1 MQENIRKFDEAA
13 KEWLEAVE
21 RLGIHLCR
29 VPHPCRAL
37 VPEARVVYHK
47 SQPSPCL
54 CVCRVPHPC
63 RALVPEAR
71 VGYHKSQPCPF
82 LWLFRSPLPPR
93 ENVAKSVAKARKS
106 HQVTTSQPKHHQ
118 QHTRK
123 NSQKH
128 PLPPLFRENPAI
140 WHPPAF
146 VELRN
151 SRLTRE
157 TISAAIALLQQT
169 GNRA

>member
-37 VPEARVVYHK
+37 VPEARV
-47 SQPSPCL
+47 
-54 CVCRVPHPC
+54 
-63 RALVPEAR
+63 
-71 VGYHKSQPCPF
+71 GYHKSQPYPF